1 MNQPKK
7 RIEYDRLNLF
17 GKAIYVGG
25 ATFRFIAEGIDAV
38 VNRAVDA
45 YLDAEKAFKQ
55 GLDPNIEDAKI
66 LDERTGES
74 DSEASTHT
82 PTDASPGDP

>member
-7 RIEYDRLNLF
+7 RIDFDRLNLF

-38 VNRAVDA
+38 VNRTVDV
-45 YLDAEKAFKQ
+45 YLDTEKAFKQ

-66 LDERTGES
+66 LDEQTGHPES
-74 DSEASTHT
+74 DETSGTS
-82 PTDASPGDP
+82 PDAPPGDA